1 MAPPELATSVK
12 TDPSITLPA
21 DDVRIILQ
29 RGSVASKLL
38 DHCRMSDFTS
48 AVLFQRTS
56 VTNEFTGTGP
66 PVIHGRGPA
75 GDGVMALPFGIG
87 HEYPARLRIAV
98 AGTCQDWGLWP
109 LMPLMPNATRSAM
122 LLAGLRL
129 ASPRPAVLAR
139 GGDASR
145 PPDPPGSAMLLAGLR
160 LASPRPA
167 VPSGDPGCQP

>member
-75 GDGVMALPFGIG
+75 GDGVRSEEHTSELQSRSDLVC
-87 HEYPARLRIAV
+87 RL
-98 AGTCQDWGLWP
+98 L
-109 LMPLMPNATRSAM
+109 
-122 LLAGLRL
+122 
-129 ASPRPAVLAR
+129 
-139 GGDASR
+139 
-145 PPDPPGSAMLLAGLR
+145 
-160 LASPRPA
+160 
-167 VPSGDPGCQP
+167 

>member
-87 HEYPARLRIAV
+87 HEYPAR
-98 AGTCQDWGLWP
+98 
-109 LMPLMPNATRSAM
+109 
-122 LLAGLRL
+122 
-129 ASPRPAVLAR
+129 
-139 GGDASR
+139 

-167 VPSGDPGCQP
+167 VPSGDPGCQPG